1 MRSTP
6 SSVVAVACVLAIIG
20 LGAHV
25 TPAVATPFFEVSYSN
40 VENNLIGRG
49 FDYKSGATEQTV
61 AGSYSLTTN
70 DGQTFS
76 QNEFA
81 KASQDGLRASSRA
94 TVMNTSPGGGGIL
107 NLEGDAAADFTL
119 DDVVFSGPA
128 GGTIPVTLL
137 MRLDGTIETSVSGL
151 NPGRDIATV
160 LISGGI
166 FDPAGLFS
174 PLRFSGT
181 YRLKNDSGTLSI
193 TRTGILSDYAVE
205 NPPEISAPMLN
216 VPTGRPLELF
226 LSLETLVTVFPADV
240 LTDAISDFS
249 HTLSFP
255 SSGPV
260 FLLPPGYSVNSAEG
274 GIVDNQYVTGPA
286 AAVPAPSTIAL
297 ILIGGL
303 GSGAASVIASRC
315 RRR

>member
-1 MRSTP
+1 MISTR
-6 SSVVAVACVLAIIG
+6 SSVAAIACVLATSP
-20 LGAHV
+20 LCAHV
-25 TPAVATPFFEVSYSN
+25 TPAAATPFFEVSYADVANN
-40 VENNLIGRG
+40 VVTEGA
-49 FDYKSGATEQTV
+49 DYKSGTIEQTV
-61 AGSYSLTTN
+61 EGSYSLTTN
-70 DGQTFS
+70 GGQTFS
-76 QNEFA
+76 QNAFA
-81 KASQDGLRASSRA
+81 KAGPDGLRASTRA
-94 TVMNTSPGGGGIL
+94 TVMNTIAGNGIFL
-107 NLEGDAAADFTL
+107 LDGDASADFTL

-137 MRLDGTIETSVSGL
+137 MRLDGTISTNVSGV

-297 ILIGGL
+297 MLIGGL